1 MASSLR
7 AIPAV
12 GSIAPDFEAFEHTGG
27 TVTLGELASRRPLI
41 LVFYRG
47 AY

>member
-1 MASSLR
+1 MASPRS

-12 GSIAPDFEAFEHTGG
+12 GSIAPDFQVLDHTGAP
-27 TVTLGELASRRPLI
+27 VTLGELTSGRPLI